1 MLCAL
6 AIGCGK
12 TCPVQRPQRLQVVSS
27 TPCKLP
33 QLPAPIAPNV
43 VGEVDRVS
51 MSVADY
57 QMVLTY
63 LIGLRSWIGTAK
75 DCLVV
80 P

>member
-1 MLCAL
+1 M
-6 AIGCGK
+6 
-12 TCPVQRPQRLQVVSS
+12 T
-27 TPCKLP
+27 TKLP
-33 QLPAPIAPNV
+33 ALPGPIAPNV

-63 LIGLRSWIGTAK
+63 LIGLRSWIGTAQ